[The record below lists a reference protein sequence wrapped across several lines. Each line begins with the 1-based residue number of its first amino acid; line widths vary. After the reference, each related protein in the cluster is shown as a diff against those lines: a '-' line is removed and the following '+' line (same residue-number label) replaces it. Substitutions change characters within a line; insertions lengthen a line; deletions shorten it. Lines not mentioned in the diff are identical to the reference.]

1 MTVTVTR
8 QSETSET
15 VTDTG
20 RDVPSFLA
28 ALTVEVMLHGLLLNF
43 AITNPRMVTT
53 TRPLLAAT
61 IPTTGVELSVS
72 GRSTT
77 GQRRLP
83 QTTEGLHS
91 TTVVHLLHL
100 LLVMTV
106 VSLWMIA
113 R

>member
-1 MTVTVTR
+1 M
-8 QSETSET
+8 
-15 VTDTG
+15 
-20 RDVPSFLA
+20 
-28 ALTVEVMLHGLLLNF
+28 VEAMLHGLLLSF
-43 AITNPRMVTT
+43 ATTNPRMVTI
-53 TRPLLAAT
+53 TRPLLVAT
-61 IPTTGVELSVS
+61 IPMTGVELSVS

-91 TTVVHLLHL
+91 TTVIHLLHL

>member
-1 MTVTVTR
+1 
-8 QSETSET
+8 
-15 VTDTG
+15 
-20 RDVPSFLA
+20 
-28 ALTVEVMLHGLLLNF
+28 MLHDLLLSF
-43 AITNPRMVTT
+43 ATTNPRMATI

-61 IPTTGVELSVS
+61 IPMTGVELSVS
-72 GRSTT
+72 GRS
-77 GQRRLP
+77 
-83 QTTEGLHS
+83 TTEGLHS